1 MKLLR
6 DMTLVAAGV
15 GLTLAY
21 QKYHE
26 PIMECME
33 HKMKKMTKCAVDKLE
48 EME

>member
-33 HKMKKMTKCAVDKLE
+33 KKMRCAANKLDD
-48 EME
+48 ME